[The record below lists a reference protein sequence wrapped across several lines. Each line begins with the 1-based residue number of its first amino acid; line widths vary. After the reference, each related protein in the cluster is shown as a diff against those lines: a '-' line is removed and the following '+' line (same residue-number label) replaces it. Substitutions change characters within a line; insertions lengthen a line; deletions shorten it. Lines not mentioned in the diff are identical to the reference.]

1 MSDDLIK
8 RLRESRATW
17 SNEGGKVHACPTD
30 LEAEAAAAL
39 SEARAEIARLSGLL
53 IAEREETLWNAYH
66 TGHEGGGMWD
76 HCCMSDGEWLVREC
90 GFDPADRAYPADAI
104 KAAIPNAARAALEA
118 KHG

>member
-39 SEARAEIARLSGLL
+39 AEARAEVERLREALTTIADGPPFSEVPSVWIARCV
-53 IAEREETLWNAYH
+53 H
-66 TGHEGGGMWD
+66 
-76 HCCMSDGEWLVREC
+76 
-90 GFDPADRAYPADAI
+90 
-104 KAAIPNAARAALEA
+104 KARAALSP
-118 KHG
+118 KTPDTGK